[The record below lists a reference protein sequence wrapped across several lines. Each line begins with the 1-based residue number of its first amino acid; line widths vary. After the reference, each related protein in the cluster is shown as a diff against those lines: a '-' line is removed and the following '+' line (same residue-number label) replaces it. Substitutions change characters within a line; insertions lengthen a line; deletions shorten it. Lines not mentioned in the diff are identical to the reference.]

1 MHLLI
6 YFVVGFYFVF
16 LHVCVCIGN
25 LSGVLINS
33 DYVLDYPRPL
43 PPTFIN
49 IGGLQIKEEPGA
61 LPQQLQLFL
70 DEAPAG
76 AILFTMGFIFSP
88 DTVPPERVLTFLRAF
103 RWVIKL

>member
-1 MHLLI
+1 LL
-6 YFVVGFYFVF
+6 FSS
-16 LHVCVCIGN
+16 GN

-49 IGGLQIKEEPGA
+49 IGGLQIKAAPAA
-61 LPQQLQLFL
+61 LPEPLRRFL
-70 DEAPAG
+70 DEASAG

-88 DTVPPERVLTFLRAF
+88 DTVPPERVQTFLTAF
-103 RWVIKL
+103 R